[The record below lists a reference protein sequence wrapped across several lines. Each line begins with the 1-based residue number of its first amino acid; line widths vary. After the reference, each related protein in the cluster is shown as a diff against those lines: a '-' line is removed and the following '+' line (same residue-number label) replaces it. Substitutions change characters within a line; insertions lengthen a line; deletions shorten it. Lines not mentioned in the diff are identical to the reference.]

1 MDVFMI
7 DIVNPAQYLAAGWI
21 APLDPYVG
29 APEGAMKPYLPVY
42 AKADVVGG
50 KVAALPGFADGMFM
64 YYRKDLLQKYQL
76 PEPKTW
82 DELAKSART
91 ILDKERNG
99 SLQGLSVQGA
109 PIEGAVCTFLLP
121 YWSQGKELTDA
132 AGKLTLDKPAAV
144 A

>member
-1 MDVFMI
+1 M
-7 DIVNPAQYLAAGWI
+7 
-21 APLDPYVG
+21 
-29 APEGAMKPYLPVY
+29 
-42 AKADVVGG
+42 
-50 KVAALPGFADGMFM
+50 
-64 YYRKDLLQKYQL
+64 

-144 A
+144 ASMKMFLLFVLIALTGIGIVLHAVLAAPKQLKVAKRVSAALEQELAGPAPA